1 MRLLMAPE
9 PEEVT
14 WWDGKN
20 LDEVA
25 YCEELLARQEMKCI
39 NKRIFSMNGLIEDE
53 FIKNKIAEEIKP
65 YVRRY
70 LVKTTERILDTLKV
84 LCTSDSIPPTP
95 DRVHLGNGTYHL
107 KTGFTKEKEWT
118 MNRLPVDYDPEA
130 PKPERWIRFMTELL
144 YEEDIPTLQEFLGY

>member
-1 MRLLMAPE
+1 MADVLGNLTQDQRAELMRLLMAPE

-39 NKRIFSMNGLIEDE
+39 NKRIFSMDGLIEDE

-65 YVRRY
+65 YVRR
-70 LVKTTERILDTLKV
+70 
-84 LCTSDSIPPTP
+84 
-95 DRVHLGNGTYHL
+95 
-107 KTGFTKEKEWT
+107 
-118 MNRLPVDYDPEA
+118 
-130 PKPERWIRFMTELL
+130 
-144 YEEDIPTLQEFLGY
+144 